1 MIKDQEYLKSKALYC
16 LDLAKKLGATDA
28 SVTIGNSISETV
40 NFRNKVLDESN
51 RSDSLAMGIEIYI
64 GKKKSSIT
72 SSNLLDGNLKV
83 LIEKC
88 FQTTKITPEDEFN
101 SLPDKELLAKNIKD
115 LNLFDQSHIENDK
128 KIDYLKELEEVAS
141 VDKKIIN
148 TESSFTEDKSNFILA
163 NSDGFCNGYK
173 TSSFTASCVT
183 VAKNENSMERDYEF
197 TSKCHLNDISS
208 PFNLGKNAAEQTI
221 KKLSPKKISSDKLS
235 IIFDKRI
242 SKGFL
247 SSFAGAISA
256 SAIARGTS
264 FLKDKLNQQIFSNPI
279 NVIDKPDLVKGMGSK
294 CFDSEGVKAD
304 TLELVTN
311 GDKLTSKDFKNL
323 FSIGINHFVVSLYD
337 GEHQLKKFNTLFAK
351 AGLSE
356 EHYSLRDRW
365 HDSDKNF
372 GLKLTNRGG
381 TIKIGEQPEVVLKKP
396 CYYPSYS
403 MTIDWNGD
411 VLVCMQDWNKKVKFG
426 NARSQSLF
434 EIWQNKA
441 FSKYRM
447 SLLSGTRKFSPCN
460 KCNAEGT
467 MHGFN
472 HADAWTYRQKHVTSS
487 VLKINKKLTK

>member
-1 MIKDQEYLKSKALYC
+1 MIKDQDYLKSKASYC
-16 LDLAKKLGATDA
+16 LDLAKKLGATNA

-72 SSNLLDGNLKV
+72 SSNLLDENLKI

-115 LNLFDQSHIENDK
+115 LNLFDQSHIENNK

-141 VDKKIIN
+141 IDKKIIN

-208 PFNLGKNAAEQTI
+208 PSDLGKIAAEQTI
-221 KKLSPKKISSDKLS
+221 KKLNPKKIDSDKLS

-264 FLKDKLNQQIFSNPI
+264 FLKDKLNQQIFSNSI
-279 NVIDKPDLVKGMGSK
+279 NIIDKPDLVKGMGSN
-294 CFDSEGVKAD
+294 V
-304 TLELVTN
+304 L
-311 GDKLTSKDFKNL
+311 
-323 FSIGINHFVVSLYD
+323 IP
-337 GEHQLKKFNTLFAK
+337 
-351 AGLSE
+351 
-356 EHYSLRDRW
+356 R
-365 HDSDKNF
+365 
-372 GLKLTNRGG
+372 
-381 TIKIGEQPEVVLKKP
+381 VLKQ
-396 CYYPSYS
+396 
-403 MTIDWNGD
+403 I
-411 VLVCMQDWNKKVKFG
+411 
-426 NARSQSLF
+426 
-434 EIWQNKA
+434 
-441 FSKYRM
+441 
-447 SLLSGTRKFSPCN
+447 
-460 KCNAEGT
+460 
-467 MHGFN
+467 H
-472 HADAWTYRQKHVTSS
+472 
-487 VLKINKKLTK
+487 